1 MVNVCH
7 LLTGQ
12 KELRNKNSV
21 GKHGGFKK
29 ILEFTFIY
37 IYICV
42 EYNALPCI
50 SSKLIYIYNSVLYSV
65 CVMYLKIYRYH
76 MFKQ

>member
-1 MVNVCH
+1 M
-7 LLTGQ
+7 
-12 KELRNKNSV
+12 
-21 GKHGGFKK
+21 
-29 ILEFTFIY
+29 Y
-37 IYICV
+37 V

-76 MFKQ
+76 MFKQWKATNFQRKIIAF